1 MKKRNVGLVTDW
13 TRLPVTLTTSEVA
26 NILRVS
32 DRTVQLLADK
42 GELPAVRVGK
52 HWRFTR
58 EVIRKWVTGS

>member
-1 MKKRNVGLVTDW
+1 MKKRNVGLVTYW

-52 HWRFTR
+52 RWRFTR

>member
-13 TRLPVTLTTSEVA
+13 TRLPVTLTTREVA

-52 HWRFTR
+52 RWRFTR

>member
-13 TRLPVTLTTSEVA
+13 TRLPITLTTREVA

-52 HWRFTR
+52 RWRFTR

>member
-1 MKKRNVGLVTDW
+1 MKKRNVDLVTDW

-26 NILRVS
+26 NILQVS

-42 GELPAVRVGK
+42 GVIPAVRVGK
-52 HWRFTR
+52 RWRFTR

>member
-13 TRLPVTLTTSEVA
+13 TRLPITLTTREVA

-32 DRTVQLLADK
+32 DRTVQLLAEK

-52 HWRFTR
+52 RWRFTR

>member
-13 TRLPVTLTTSEVA
+13 TRLPITLTTREVA

-42 GELPAVRVGK
+42 GEIPAVRVGK
-52 HWRFTR
+52 RWRFTR

>member
-1 MKKRNVGLVTDW
+1 MKKRSVGLVTDW
-13 TRLPVTLTTSEVA
+13 TRLPITLTTREVA

-52 HWRFTR
+52 RWRFTR

>member
-13 TRLPVTLTTSEVA
+13 TRLPVTLTTREVA

-42 GELPAVRVGK
+42 SEIPAVRVGK
-52 HWRFTR
+52 RWRFAR
-58 EVIRKWVTGS
+58 EVIQELVTGT

>member
-1 MKKRNVGLVTDW
+1 MKKRQGGLVTDW
-13 TRLPVTLTTSEVA
+13 TRLPVTLTTREVA

-52 HWRFTR
+52 RWRFTR
-58 EVIRKWVTGS
+58 GVIRKWVTGS

>member
-1 MKKRNVGLVTDW
+1 MKKRQGGLVTDW
-13 TRLPVTLTTSEVA
+13 TRLPITLTTREVA

-52 HWRFTR
+52 RWRFTR

>member
-13 TRLPVTLTTSEVA
+13 TRLPVTLTTREVA

-42 GELPAVRVGK
+42 GEIPAVRVGK
-52 HWRFTR
+52 RWRFTR